1 MDATPPASFG
11 FPRSQRIKH
20 GRDFSRLRL
29 EGRRV
34 VQGCLILNWAAL
46 PAATACRLGV
56 ITGKKIGHSV
66 IRSRARRLLRE
77 AFRLHQPDLNQ
88 VVDMVLVARPSIAG
102 RTFGAV
108 EQDYLLA
115 LRKARLW
122 RDIPA
127 GQDESNPSVV

>member
-11 FPRSQRIKH
+11 FPRAQRIKH

-34 VQGCLILNWAAL
+34 VQGCLILNW
-46 PAATACRLGV
+46 TAMPNSDSCRLGV
-56 ITGKKIGHSV
+56 ITGKKIGHAV

-88 VVDMVLVARPSIAG
+88 TVDMVLVARASIAG
-102 RTFGAV
+102 RSYGAV
-108 EQDYLLA
+108 EQDYLIA
-115 LRKARLW
+115 LRKARLC
-122 RDIPA
+122 RDAPA
-127 GQDESNPSVV
+127 GRDEAKPRLS

>member
-11 FPRSQRIKH
+11 FPRAQRIKH
-20 GRDFSRLRL
+20 GRDFNRLRL

-34 VQGCLILNWAAL
+34 VQGCLILNWASL
-46 PAATACRLGV
+46 PSASACRLGV

-108 EQDYLLA
+108 EQDYLTA
-115 LRKARLW
+115 LRKAKLC
-122 RDIPA
+122 RDTP
-127 GQDESNPSVV
+127 GSREESKPVAV